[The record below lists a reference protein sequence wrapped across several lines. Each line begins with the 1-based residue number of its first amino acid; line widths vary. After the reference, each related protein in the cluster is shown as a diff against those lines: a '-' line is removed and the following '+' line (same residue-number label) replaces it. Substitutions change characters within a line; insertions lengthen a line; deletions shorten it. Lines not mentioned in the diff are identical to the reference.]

1 MQIGQKMIK
10 NLENYVVV
18 VDYSE
23 VFFLIFYLISNFFL

>member
-18 VDYSE
+18 VDYSN
-23 VFFLIFYLISNFFL
+23 VLFLDYFKF